1 MTSSK
6 DHLDD
11 VNIIVSGQGGDGSL
25 TVSTILS
32 DLLRERG
39 YNIYTERDVAS
50 RIKGGVATAS
60 LRASRESRHVRSDD
74 VQLMVSFD
82 AEGVEKVKD
91 QLADDAFI
99 VFDDS
104 DGRLP
109 EGAVPAS
116 ARLHAAP
123 FGKIA
128 VRQLGR
134 TLYKNSIAVAFATRA
149 LAIEDD
155 EVRSSFERRFRR
167 MGQAIVDQNLQALQ
181 VGFDL
186 ADKMGIS
193 ADVPMARLSAKG
205 QNKQIQ
211 ITGNEAVCLGFVA
224 AGGRFFAG
232 YPITPA
238 SELLATLESWMPRL
252 GGIAWQAEDELAAV
266 NMAIGASI
274 TGVRVMTGTSGPG
287 LALMQEGIGH
297 AGAAEIP
304 LVIVDAQR
312 AGPST
317 GLPTKPEQSDLDLM
331 LYGGN
336 GDFPRMVLA
345 PGEPGDC
352 FELAVK
358 ATNLAEKYQCP
369 VYLALDQGLSQN
381 LATVDEFDLDSVVID
396 RGKILSEEDLVSMD
410 VFQRYALTDDGV
422 SPYTTPGTQSG
433 FFLLTGNERDEFGRV
448 TTSSANR
455 VRMMDKRM
463 AKLDSALSEL
473 PTGRFIGDPNAKVG
487 LIGIGSAYGTLVD
500 ALEKLSAYGLNA
512 QLLQP
517 RTLFP
522 MLPETIEFITNS
534 DRVYVV
540 EHNQT
545 GQLAGLLI
553 REGAERNRVRSV
565 IRYDG
570 TPLRPG
576 DIAAEILEKEA
587 QS

>member
-1 MTSSK
+1 
-6 DHLDD
+6 
-11 VNIIVSGQGGDGSL
+11 
-25 TVSTILS
+25 
-32 DLLRERG
+32 
-39 YNIYTERDVAS
+39 
-50 RIKGGVATAS
+50 
-60 LRASRESRHVRSDD
+60 
-74 VQLMVSFD
+74 MVSFD
-82 AEGVEKVKD
+82 IEGVEKIKD
-91 QLADDAFI
+91 QLADDVVM

-104 DGRLP
+104 DGPLP
-109 EGAVPAS
+109 EGTLPPG

-128 VRQLGR
+128 VRKLGR
-134 TLYKNSIAVAFATRA
+134 TLYKNSIAVALATRV

-155 EVRSSFERRFRR
+155 AVRASFESRFRR
-167 MGQAIVDQNLQALQ
+167 MGQAIVDQNLEALQ
-181 VGFDL
+181 AGFDL
-186 ADKMGIS
+186 ADEMGIE
-193 ADVPMARLSAKG
+193 ADMPMELLDGAEQKT
-205 QNKQIQ
+205 QIQ

-238 SELLATLESWMPRL
+238 SELLTTLQKWLPRL
-252 GGIAWQAEDELAAV
+252 GGVSWQAEDELAAV

-274 TGVRVMTGTSGPG
+274 AGVRAMTGTSGPG
-287 LALMQEGIGH
+287 LALMQEGIGQ

-312 AGPST
+312 GGPST
-317 GLPTKPEQSDLDLM
+317 GLPTKPEQSDLNLM

-345 PGEPGDC
+345 PGDPGDC
-352 FELAVK
+352 FELAVM

-381 LATVDEFDLDSVVID
+381 LATVDEFDLDGVVVD
-396 RGKILSEEDLVSMD
+396 RGKLLSEEDLSAKD
-410 VFQRYALTDDGV
+410 VFQRYEITDDGV
-422 SPYTTPGTQSG
+422 SPYTIPGTFGG
-433 FFLLTGNERDEFGRV
+433 FSLMTGNERDEFGRV
-448 TTSSANR
+448 TTSPTNR

-463 AKLDSALSEL
+463 AKLDSALADL
-473 PTGRFIGDPNAKVG
+473 PGGRYLGDPDAEVG
-487 LIGIGSAYGTLVD
+487 LIGMGSAYGVLED
-500 ALEKLSAYGLNA
+500 ALEKLSAGGVKA

-522 MLPETIEFITNS
+522 MLPETTEFIAKK

-545 GQLAGLLI
+545 GQLAGLLR
-553 REGAERNRVRSV
+553 REGADATHMRSV
-565 IRYDG
+565 VRYDG

-576 DIAAEILEKEA
+576 DIAAEILEREHEER
-587 QS
+587 S